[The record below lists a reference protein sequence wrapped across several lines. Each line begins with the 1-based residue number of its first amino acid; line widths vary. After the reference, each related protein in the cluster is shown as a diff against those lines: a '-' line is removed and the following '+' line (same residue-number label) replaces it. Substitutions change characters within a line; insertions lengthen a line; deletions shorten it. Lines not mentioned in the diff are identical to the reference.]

1 MNRID
6 PTVVGA
12 VLGWS
17 PRTGPKPSVDLE
29 SWSEGLRVK
38 LTYLGVETGILFI
51 WGAKLSEHLVVAEL
65 DRVYD
70 VLSWRVTQPRN

>member
-17 PRTGPKPSVDLE
+17 PRTGPKPAVDLE

-38 LTYLGVETGILFI
+38 LTYLGVETGILFN
-51 WGAKLSEHLVVAEL
+51 WGAKLTEPVVVAEL
-65 DRVYD
+65 DRVYE
-70 VLSWRVTQPRN
+70 VLCWRVTQPPN